1 LIEIFRYCG
10 QQTSCWPKQDS
21 GPVQGRGGLL
31 VPGGAVVGRAGH
43 GTRTHSQAGGD
54 AGGVAGGPGGQPQ
67 LGAGGQ
73 GKMTSFIEFRNLEIN

>member
-1 LIEIFRYCG
+1 
-10 QQTSCWPKQDS
+10 
-21 GPVQGRGGLL
+21 VQGRGGLL

-73 GKMTSFIEFRNLEIN
+73 GKMTSFIEFRNKLNFLIVSLRVWGIERKS